1 MRHVRASVGREK
13 GLPVLRMLVVGDNPP
28 ECDRGVDNLASI
40 ATIHQVTEVQR
51 LRSGGYGRWVRL
63 TLVPFEPD
71 EAGVLRP

>member
-1 MRHVRASVGREK
+1 M
-13 GLPVLRMLVVGDNPP
+13 
-28 ECDRGVDNLASI
+28 DNLASI